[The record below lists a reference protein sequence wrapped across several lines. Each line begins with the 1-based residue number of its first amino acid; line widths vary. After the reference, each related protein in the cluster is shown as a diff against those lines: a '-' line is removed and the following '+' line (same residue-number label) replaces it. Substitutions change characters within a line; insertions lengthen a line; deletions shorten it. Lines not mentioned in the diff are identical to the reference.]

1 MNTNSNGFIGRIG
14 GPKACE
20 VKPNSKPWIVRL
32 IPDRKLMEISGCGG
46 TLVSRRMVLTAAHC
60 VWNFV
65 NGTISSVAGVVVGDH
80 SKFKIDK
87 GEKFIET
94 SRILLHE
101 NFHEGNSR
109 GIPKILVINIEGK
122 SRNIIEQ
129 FLW

>member
-101 NFHEGNSR
+101 KFNEGTS
-109 GIPKILVINIEGK
+109 INI
-122 SRNIIEQ
+122 NYY
-129 FLW
+129 